1 MSKGSLS
8 RLYQEKLK
16 TAEQAVNALPRDS
29 QLVTFGCYCGT
40 PPNLTQ
46 AFCTAVSNKFF
57 SGIPDVY
64 LLRSREEVVKQF
76 TNVEVLSRIR
86 MLCPFLGAGFRQLA
100 DKAKEL
106 HKTHPDLIVPQFLPE
121 HFSLYARGV
130 FTRHGKPDVHM
141 LQVSPMDEHGYF
153 SFGADGSMSIPLAL
167 EAAQIIVEV
176 NPKMPRTFGA
186 GILHIS
192 QIAAITEHESELMVL
207 PQREPSPEDQQ
218 IARLVADLVQ
228 DNACIQLGI
237 GAVPN
242 EVGRLL
248 KTRNDLGI
256 HTEVLGDT
264 LLELIEAG
272 NVSNRYKQLNVGHSV
287 FNIALFSKPSYYDF
301 LDNNPTMLCHPAE
314 YVNNPHII
322 AQNDNTVSVN
332 SFVEIDLFGQVASE
346 SVNWR
351 QISGSGG
358 QLDFS
363 RGAFLSKGGIA
374 VLAAHSTA
382 KNNSISKV
390 VPRLN
395 NIVTTPRN
403 DVHYVVTEHG
413 CVDLFG
419 LSTCDRAQALIK
431 LAAPKFRDELREEA
445 HKMTL
450 Y

>member
-1 MSKGSLS
+1 M
-8 RLYQEKLK
+8 
-16 TAEQAVNALPRDS
+16 
-29 QLVTFGCYCGT
+29 
-40 PPNLTQ
+40 
-46 AFCTAVSNKFF
+46 
-57 SGIPDVY
+57 
-64 LLRSREEVVKQF
+64 
-76 TNVEVLSRIR
+76 
-86 MLCPFLGAGFRQLA
+86 
-100 DKAKEL
+100 
-106 HKTHPDLIVPQFLPE
+106 
-121 HFSLYARGV
+121 
-130 FTRHGKPDVHM
+130 
-141 LQVSPMDEHGYF
+141 
-153 SFGADGSMSIPLAL
+153 
-167 EAAQIIVEV
+167 
-176 NPKMPRTFGA
+176 
-186 GILHIS
+186 
-192 QIAAITEHESELMVL
+192 
-207 PQREPSPEDQQ
+207 
-218 IARLVADLVQ
+218 VQ

-237 GAVPN
+237 GGVPN

-287 FNIALFSKPSYYDF
+287 FNIALFSEPSSYEFQND
-301 LDNNPTMLCHPAE
+301 NPTMLCHPAE

-358 QLDFS
+358 QLDFT

-382 KNNSISKV
+382 KNGSISKV

-403 DVHYVVTEHG
+403 DVRYVATEHG

-419 LSTCDRAQALIK
+419 LSTSDRAQALIE

-445 HKMTL
+445 HKMTI